1 MTVTQ
6 AAIPPAVDS
15 DLLRACLLIIM
26 GLGTE
31 LQRLSLPSGSVALRS
46 SFTSLTWSQ
55 LMRLGLP
62 GCG

>member
-1 MTVTQ
+1 MTQ

-15 DLLRACLLIIM
+15 GLLIIV

-31 LQRLSLPSGSVALRS
+31 LQHLVSLPSGSVALRP

-55 LMRLGLP
+55 LMKLGLP

>member
-6 AAIPPAVDS
+6 ATIPPVVDS
-15 DLLRACLLIIM
+15 GLLRACLLIIM
-26 GLGTE
+26 ALGTE
-31 LQRLSLPSGSVALRS
+31 LQRLSLPSGSVALRP

-62 GCG
+62 AYG